1 MAADAGRSVNRAR
14 WAEAAAVLAV
24 VVTVILA
31 ARQLRPL
38 AEVAAFLARTG
49 DPLVAVP
56 RTAWPRAIA
65 WVLVAIAVLAR
76 WRVAALVGAWLA
88 VLYEVVVAGLRL
100 TGDPVYR
107 TSLNL
112 VVWPLLLAT
121 VAATLLTVSARAR
134 HGLDILDRRGKWL
147 MAGAAAATT
156 LSAMVIPFVG
166 EVGRPLPGSADTGFV
181 ALFSVSSRL
190 ADTVAAG
197 TIALVV
203 LLGVAAFVGVERSVR
218 GPVFVL
224 LTAGALGAVAI
235 DLGLPRPFSVW
246 LSPVASPA
254 SQVAVVLVGVGLVLG
269 AGLLLLRRR
278 DAGSAAD
285 PPAPPEET
293 VEASTSDDPRPAGP
307 IAGRTAPGVRP
318 SVPRWHGDGT
328 AWNASIDVSDASIGA
343 APGSPPAQLSGERGY
358 PLLEQ
363 VHAVLPVDGWT
374 LRTDA
379 NWCYAFPRGYEFARQ
394 GWKLHLSATPLSALL
409 VLSRCARVLVE
420 LGCAFKFAPNF
431 ARLVDLLARDAD
443 RASAGK
449 FITVYPRR
457 EADVAQLADLLHRVT
472 FGLPGPQILSDRQY
486 RPGSLV
492 HLRYGA
498 HVDDPRLT
506 DEGELRTPL
515 VAPDAT
521 VVPDRREAWF
531 TMPDWVRYPIAAAA
545 TEDEDDA
552 GPDLRFG
559 GRYLVHT
566 AIQHANKGGV
576 YQALDERE
584 GNEVII
590 KQARA
595 HVGATL
601 SGQDSQTLL
610 RAEAEALD
618 LLHPHGL
625 CPRRVDLFTAGDSLF
640 LVEEALPGRSLTD
653 WVTHRLTPG
662 HRLSEALP
670 ARDVLPLAVRIV
682 ELVGKVHAAGLRI
695 GDLTPNNLMVG
706 PDGSVRC
713 IDLEGA
719 GRFGT
724 PMAPIATHA
733 YCAPESRRWVIE
745 QVDPGVAGDLYAC
758 GAVLFFL
765 ATGADPSILD
775 GDDDGRVDRLSLLF
789 DLLTSG
795 SAAAALCD
803 WPSSP

>member
-1 MAADAGRSVNRAR
+1 MAADDGRSVNRAR

-166 EVGRPLPGSADTGFV
+166 ELGRPLPGSADTGFV

-254 SQVAVVLVGVGLVLG
+254 SQVAVVLVGLGLVLG

-293 VEASTSDDPRPAGP
+293 VEASTPA
-307 IAGRTAPGVRP
+307 
-318 SVPRWHGDGT
+318 
-328 AWNASIDVSDASIGA
+328 
-343 APGSPPAQLSGERGY
+343 
-358 PLLEQ
+358 
-363 VHAVLPVDGWT
+363 
-374 LRTDA
+374 
-379 NWCYAFPRGYEFARQ
+379 
-394 GWKLHLSATPLSALL
+394 
-409 VLSRCARVLVE
+409 
-420 LGCAFKFAPNF
+420 
-431 ARLVDLLARDAD
+431 
-443 RASAGK
+443 
-449 FITVYPRR
+449 
-457 EADVAQLADLLHRVT
+457 
-472 FGLPGPQILSDRQY
+472 
-486 RPGSLV
+486 
-492 HLRYGA
+492 
-498 HVDDPRLT
+498 
-506 DEGELRTPL
+506 
-515 VAPDAT
+515 
-521 VVPDRREAWF
+521 
-531 TMPDWVRYPIAAAA
+531 
-545 TEDEDDA
+545 
-552 GPDLRFG
+552 
-559 GRYLVHT
+559 
-566 AIQHANKGGV
+566 
-576 YQALDERE
+576 
-584 GNEVII
+584 
-590 KQARA
+590 
-595 HVGATL
+595 
-601 SGQDSQTLL
+601 
-610 RAEAEALD
+610 
-618 LLHPHGL
+618 
-625 CPRRVDLFTAGDSLF
+625 
-640 LVEEALPGRSLTD
+640 
-653 WVTHRLTPG
+653 
-662 HRLSEALP
+662 
-670 ARDVLPLAVRIV
+670 
-682 ELVGKVHAAGLRI
+682 
-695 GDLTPNNLMVG
+695 
-706 PDGSVRC
+706 
-713 IDLEGA
+713 
-719 GRFGT
+719 
-724 PMAPIATHA
+724 
-733 YCAPESRRWVIE
+733 
-745 QVDPGVAGDLYAC
+745 
-758 GAVLFFL
+758 
-765 ATGADPSILD
+765 
-775 GDDDGRVDRLSLLF
+775 
-789 DLLTSG
+789 
-795 SAAAALCD
+795 
-803 WPSSP
+803 